1 MKTIDKSP
9 TTVTFLFILAF
20 SLHEN
25 DVEYV
30 DINSVMEV
38 AVVNNRIAGI
48 G

>member
-9 TTVTFLFILAF
+9 PTVTFLFTCFF

-30 DINSVMEV
+30 DINNVMEV